1 MKLTRGQARLLA
13 FTAGATVANLYYAQ
27 PLLPTIAA
35 SLNVSQTSA
44 SLLVTL
50 TQLSYGVGLLLLVPA
65 GDITRR
71 RILFAV
77 LLSIDT
83 LAIAASAA
91 PAGRA
96 RRSGSPAAGR
106 STPC

>member
-1 MKLTRGQARLLA
+1 MLQLTTARALTRGQARLLA

-27 PLLPTIAA
+27 PLLPTIAT
-35 SLNVSQTSA
+35 SLHVSQTSA

-50 TQLSYGVGLLLLVPA
+50 TQLSYGAGLLLLVPA

-83 LAIAASAA
+83 LAIAASAC
-91 PAGRA
+91 
-96 RRSGSPAAGR
+96 AA
-106 STPC
+106 